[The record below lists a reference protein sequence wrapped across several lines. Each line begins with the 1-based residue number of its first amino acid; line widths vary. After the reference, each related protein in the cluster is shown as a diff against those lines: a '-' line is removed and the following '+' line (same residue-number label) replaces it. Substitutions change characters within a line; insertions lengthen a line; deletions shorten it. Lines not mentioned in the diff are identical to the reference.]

1 MNVSEF
7 ERIKPVKTYKKI
19 KELEKLIKE
28 EQMKTENLYVNR
40 IATLDTMLKS
50 VHELMETFKKGEQ

>member
-1 MNVSEF
+1 MNASEF
-7 ERIKPVKTYKKI
+7 ERTKPVNTFKKI

-28 EQMKTENLYVNR
+28 EQIKTENLYANR

-50 VHELMETFKKGEQ
+50 VHDLMDTFKKGE

>member
-7 ERIKPVKTYKKI
+7 ERTKPVKTLKRI

-28 EQMKTENLYVNR
+28 EQFKTENLYANR
-40 IATLDTMLKS
+40 IATLDSMLNAIT
-50 VHELMETFKKGEQ
+50 ELKETFLKGE

>member
-7 ERIKPVKTYKKI
+7 ERNKPVNTFKKI

-28 EQMKTENLYVNR
+28 EQIKTENLYANR
-40 IATLDTMLKS
+40 IGTLDTMLKS
-50 VHELMETFKKGEQ
+50 VHDLMDTFKKGE

>member
-1 MNVSEF
+1 MNPSEF
-7 ERIKPVKTYKKI
+7 ERNKPVKTFKKI

-28 EQMKTENLYVNR
+28 EQIKTENFYANR

-50 VHELMETFKKGEQ
+50 VHDLMDTFKKGE